1 MWNTTAFPFRQ
12 FGGADIEMAVD
23 LQGITTDDFAME
35 TLRNLKGQIA
45 LSGPGR
51 AGDCNQRQIGHVWV
65 YRAWGICGQ
74 TPLYNKKKFFDPMRG
89 CREAE
94 KRVDS

>member
-1 MWNTTAFPFRQ
+1 MWNTTALPFRQ
-12 FGGADIEMAVD
+12 LGGADIEMAVD
-23 LQGITTDDFAME
+23 LQGVAVDDFAME
-35 TLRNLKGQIA
+35 ILGNLKGQVA

-51 AGDCNQRQIGHVWV
+51 AGDCNQWHIGHVCV

>member
-1 MWNTTAFPFRQ
+1 MRNTTALPLRQ
-12 FGGADIEMAVD
+12 FGGADVEMAVD
-23 LQGITTDDFAME
+23 LQGVTIDDFAME
-35 TLRNLKGQIA
+35 ILSNLKGQFA
-45 LSGPGR
+45 LSGPGWSS
-51 AGDCNQRQIGHVWV
+51 DCNQWHIGRVCV
-65 YRAWGICGQ
+65 YGAWGICGQ